1 MDNRTVDFYSLQEEV
16 ESCNRWRGGGEEG
29 LGRSSSWRPWTI
41 KLQVMRYCRNSY
53 QEVGVEIGGGEVEG
67 EVGGEVREV

>member
-1 MDNRTVDFYSLQEEV
+1 MGAGWTIEQWTFTHFRRRLSL
-16 ESCNRWRGGGEEG
+16 
-29 LGRSSSWRPWTI
+29 WTI